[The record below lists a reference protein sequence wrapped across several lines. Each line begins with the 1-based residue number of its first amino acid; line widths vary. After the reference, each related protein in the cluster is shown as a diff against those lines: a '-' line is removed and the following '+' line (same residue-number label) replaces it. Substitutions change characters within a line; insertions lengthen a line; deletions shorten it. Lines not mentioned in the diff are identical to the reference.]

1 MTIKNRHTIGVT
13 TMTALVVF
21 VFLANNS
28 AFAASSTEN
37 LPEIKATD
45 EIKKNPLLM
54 KVLKNIEISKK
65 KIAEMQK
72 KQLVMTEHKKLIDAQ
87 RKIAQEKFQSDLAR
101 MNKEMENFT
110 PRASFTKFLSGINGT
125 HHSIFWSQ
133 FNYQEQKVNLA
144 RAAMNDVLKNGGT
157 FEDARKTFSKVA
169 SMTRTE
175 IIGLLKDQ
183 NIQHGFAN
191 PDVQKAFDKY
201 GKLPRTRD

>member
-1 MTIKNRHTIGVT
+1 MTIKNRNTIGVT
-13 TMTALVVF
+13 TMAALAVF
-21 VFLANNS
+21 VLFANNS
-28 AFAASSTEN
+28 AFAASSTDN

-72 KQLVMTEHKKLIDAQ
+72 KQSAMTQQKKFLDTQ

-125 HHSIFWSQ
+125 HHAIFW
-133 FNYQEQKVNLA
+133 
-144 RAAMNDVLKNGGT
+144 
-157 FEDARKTFSKVA
+157 RKSV
-169 SMTRTE
+169 
-175 IIGLLKDQ
+175 
-183 NIQHGFAN
+183 
-191 PDVQKAFDKY
+191 V
-201 GKLPRTRD
+201 

>member
-1 MTIKNRHTIGVT
+1 MTIKNRHTIGIT

-21 VFLANNS
+21 VLFANNS
-28 AFAASSTEN
+28 AFGASSIDN

-72 KQLVMTEHKKLIDAQ
+72 KQSVMTEHKKLLDAQ
-87 RKIAQEKFQSDLAR
+87 RKIAQEKFASDLAR

-110 PRASFTKFLSGINGT
+110 PKASFTKFLSGVNGT

-133 FNYQEQKVNLA
+133 FNYQEHKVTLA
-144 RAAMNDVLKNGGT
+144 RAAMNEVLKNGGT
-157 FEDARKTFSKVA
+157 FEDARNVFSKVG

-175 IIGLLKDQ
+175 IIGFLKDQ

>member
-1 MTIKNRHTIGVT
+1 MTIKNRNTIGVT
-13 TMTALVVF
+13 TMAALAVF
-21 VFLANNS
+21 VLFANNS
-28 AFAASSTEN
+28 AFAASSTDN

-54 KVLKNIEISKK
+54 KILKNIEISKK
-65 KIAEMQK
+65 KIVEMQK
-72 KQLVMTEHKKLIDAQ
+72 KQLAMNEHKKLIDTQ
-87 RKIAQEKFQSDLAR
+87 RKIAEEKLQSDLAR

-125 HHSIFWSQ
+125 YHAIFWSQ

-157 FEDARKTFSKVA
+157 YTDARNAFSKVG

-175 IIGLLKDQ
+175 IIGVLKDQ
-183 NIQHGFAN
+183 NILHGFAN

>member
-1 MTIKNRHTIGVT
+1 MTIDNRNTIGLT
-13 TMTALVVF
+13 TMTVLAVF
-21 VFLANNS
+21 VLYTNNS
-28 AFAASSTEN
+28 AFGASSIDN

-72 KQLVMTEHKKLIDAQ
+72 KQSAITEHKKLIDTQ
-87 RKIAQEKFQSDLAR
+87 RKIAQEKFQNDLAR

-110 PRASFTKFLSGINGT
+110 PRASFTKFLSGVNGT

-157 FEDARKTFSKVA
+157 FEDARKAFSKTA
-169 SMTRTE
+169 SMTRVE

-183 NIQHGFAN
+183 NVQHGFAN

>member
-1 MTIKNRHTIGVT
+1 MA
-13 TMTALVVF
+13 ALAVF
-21 VFLANNS
+21 VLFANNS
-28 AFAASSTEN
+28 AFAASSTDN
-37 LPEIKATD
+37 LPEIKATE

-72 KQLVMTEHKKLIDAQ
+72 KQLAMTEQKKFLDTQ

-101 MNKEMENFT
+101 MNKEMESFT

-125 HHSIFWSQ
+125 HHAIFWSQ

-144 RAAMNDVLKNGGT
+144 RTAMNDILKNGGT
-157 FEDARKTFSKVA
+157 YADARNAFSKVA

-175 IIGLLKDQ
+175 IVGLLKDQ

-191 PDVQKAFDKY
+191 PDVQKAFDQY

>member
-1 MTIKNRHTIGVT
+1 MTIKNRNTIGIT
-13 TMTALVVF
+13 TITALAMF
-21 VFLANNS
+21 VLFTNHS
-28 AFAASSTEN
+28 SFAASVDEN
-37 LPEIKATD
+37 IPEIKATD

-54 KVLKNIEISKK
+54 KILKNIEISKK

-72 KQLVMTEHKKLIDAQ
+72 KQSVMTEHKKLLDTQ
-87 RKIAQEKFQSDLAR
+87 RKIAQEKFQNDLAR
-101 MNKEMENFT
+101 MNKEMESFT

-144 RAAMNDVLKNGGT
+144 RAAMNNVLKNGGT
-157 FEDARKTFSKVA
+157 YEDARKAFSDVG

-183 NIQHGFAN
+183 NILHGFAN
-191 PDVQKAFDKY
+191 PDVQKTFDKY
-201 GKLPRTRD
+201 GKLPRSRD

>member
-1 MTIKNRHTIGVT
+1 MTIKNRNTIGLT
-13 TMTALVVF
+13 TMTALAMF
-21 VFLANNS
+21 VLFANNS
-28 AFAASSTEN
+28 AFGASSTDN
-37 LPEIKATD
+37 LLEIKATD

-72 KQLVMTEHKKLIDAQ
+72 KQLAMTEHKKFLDTQ
-87 RKIAQEKFQSDLAR
+87 RKIAQEKFQNDLAR

-125 HHSIFWSQ
+125 HHAIFWSQ

-144 RAAMNDVLKNGGT
+144 RTAMNDVLKNGGT
-157 FEDARKTFSKVA
+157 YADARNVFSKVA

-191 PDVQKAFDKY
+191 PDVQKAFDQY

>member
-1 MTIKNRHTIGVT
+1 MA
-13 TMTALVVF
+13 ALAVF
-21 VFLANNS
+21 VLFTNNS
-28 AFAASSTEN
+28 AFAASSTDN
-37 LPEIKATD
+37 LPEIKATE

-72 KQLVMTEHKKLIDAQ
+72 KQLAMTEQKKFLDTQ

-101 MNKEMENFT
+101 MNKEMESFT

-125 HHSIFWSQ
+125 HHAIFWSQ

-144 RAAMNDVLKNGGT
+144 RTAMNDILKNGGT
-157 FEDARKTFSKVA
+157 YADARNAFSKVA

-175 IIGLLKDQ
+175 IVGLLKDQ

-191 PDVQKAFDKY
+191 PDVQKAFDQY

>member
-1 MTIKNRHTIGVT
+1 MTIKNRNTIGIT
-13 TMTALVVF
+13 TTTALVVF
-21 VFLANNS
+21 VLFANNS
-28 AFAASSTEN
+28 AFGASSVDN

-54 KVLKNIEISKK
+54 KILKNIEISKK

-72 KQLVMTEHKKLIDAQ
+72 KQLVITEHKKLLDAQ
-87 RKIAQEKFQSDLAR
+87 RKIAQEKFASDLAR

-110 PRASFTKFLSGINGT
+110 PRAAFTKFLSGVNGT

-144 RAAMNDVLKNGGT
+144 RAAMNEVLKNGGT
-157 FEDARKTFSKVA
+157 FEDARNAFSKVG

-175 IIGLLKDQ
+175 IIGYLKDQ

-201 GKLPRTRD
+201 GKLPRNRD

>member
-1 MTIKNRHTIGVT
+1 MTIKNRNTIGLT
-13 TMTALVVF
+13 TMAALAVF
-21 VFLANNS
+21 VLFTNNS
-28 AFAASSTEN
+28 AFAASSTDN
-37 LPEIKATD
+37 LPEIKATE

-72 KQLVMTEHKKLIDAQ
+72 KQLAMTEQKKFLDTQ

-101 MNKEMENFT
+101 MNKEMESFT

-125 HHSIFWSQ
+125 HHAIFWSQ

-144 RAAMNDVLKNGGT
+144 RTAMNDILKNGGT
-157 FEDARKTFSKVA
+157 YADARNAFSKVA

-175 IIGLLKDQ
+175 IVGLLKDQ

-191 PDVQKAFDKY
+191 PDVQKAFDQY

>member
-1 MTIKNRHTIGVT
+1 MTIKNRNTVGLT
-13 TMTALVVF
+13 TMTALVVSVLF
-21 VFLANNS
+21 ANNS
-28 AFAASSTEN
+28 AFGASSIDN

-54 KVLKNIEISKK
+54 KILKNIEISKK

-72 KQLVMTEHKKLIDAQ
+72 KQLTMTEHKKLIDTQ
-87 RKIAQEKFQSDLAR
+87 RKIAQEKFQNDLTR

-110 PRASFTKFLSGINGT
+110 PRASFTKFLSGIDGT

-144 RAAMNDVLKNGGT
+144 RAAMNEVLKNGGT
-157 FEDARKTFSKVA
+157 YEDARKAFSKVG

-175 IIGLLKDQ
+175 IIGHLKEQ

>member
-1 MTIKNRHTIGVT
+1 MTIKNRHTIGIT

-21 VFLANNS
+21 VLFANNS
-28 AFAASSTEN
+28 AFGASSIDN

-72 KQLVMTEHKKLIDAQ
+72 KQSVMTEHKKLLDAQ
-87 RKIAQEKFQSDLAR
+87 RKIAQEKFASDLAR

-110 PRASFTKFLSGINGT
+110 PKASFTKFLSGVNGT

-133 FNYQEQKVNLA
+133 FNYQQQKVTLA
-144 RAAMNDVLKNGGT
+144 RAAMNEVLKNGGT
-157 FEDARKTFSKVA
+157 FEDARNVFSKVG

-175 IIGLLKDQ
+175 IIGFLKDQ

>member
-1 MTIKNRHTIGVT
+1 MTFKNKHAFGVT
-13 TMTALVVF
+13 TITALVVF
-21 VFLANNS
+21 VLFVNNS
-28 AFAASSTEN
+28 AFAASSSEN

-72 KQLVMTEHKKLIDAQ
+72 KQLSINEHKKFLETQ
-87 RKIAQEKFQSDLAR
+87 RKVADEKFQSDLAR

-125 HHSIFWSQ
+125 HHGIFWSQ

-144 RAAMNDVLKNGGT
+144 RVAMNDVLKNGGT
-157 FEDARKTFSKVA
+157 YHDARNAFFKVG